1 MLITLQDDGVL
12 RIYQSAE
19 DAVRDVEALD
29 AQETFRS
36 VFDETGQGYAI
47 RWIRQNQC
55 GLFMAQN
62 GEYTLAPHGPWNVE
76 ALLKVIRGAQLVE
89 PESLKTWLHELVG
102 RLTTASS

>member
-19 DAVRDVEALD
+19 EAVRDVEALD
-29 AQETFRS
+29 AQQTFRS
-36 VFDETGQGYAI
+36 VFDATGQGYAI
-47 RWIRQNQC
+47 RWIRRNQH

-62 GEYTLAPHGPWNVE
+62 GEYTLVPCGPLNVA
-76 ALLKVIRGAQLVE
+76 ALLKVIRGAQIVE
-89 PESLKTWLHELVG
+89 PESLKPWLHELEG